1 MDANNIMTLINAV
14 GFPIFCVLMLGLYI
28 WKKEQAERSDRQATN
43 DILNNFS
50 LNLQANTQAL
60 QNLTD
65 IIKDKGDK

>member
-1 MDANNIMTLINAV
+1 MDANSIMTMINAV

-28 WKKEQAERSDRQATN
+28 WKKEQAERADRQATN

-65 IIKDKGDK
+65 IIRKGDN